1 MHHPAAVTVLV
12 ASVPLLCEAAGIV
25 GALLWRRRAIRRG
38 VRITLSRS
46 AIAVFNGLMLGIVAG
61 AMPYFLLA
69 AALPASA

>member
-25 GALLWRRRAIRRG
+25 GALLWRRRG
-38 VRITLSRS
+38 LRITLSRS

-61 AMPYFLLA
+61 AMLYLLLA